1 MGGADVASS
10 VVLVSVLSHIPLT
23 KLNMTKLRILAAAML
38 LLVCGLVSYASAAP
52 AEQGSTREVKGKVLD
67 TNDEPLMGVAVVLA
81 GTTQGVTTDLDGAFS
96 MKVPAGE
103 VTLEFLSLG
112 YSEKKVVVPSTQSV
126 INVYLTESATALDA
140 TVVVGYGTT
149 KKVNL
154 TGAVS
159 VVESEDL
166 EKRPVANLGQML
178 QGTVPGLNVTS
189 ASGRPGQGATLNIRG
204 LTSLNS
210 SSPYVL
216 VDGVEG
222 DISAVNPNDVE
233 SISVVKDASSAAI
246 YGARASAG
254 VILITTKSGAA
265 DDGFATVRYSGR
277 MGFTAPTTSTEW
289 ESRGYYSVFLNNQFW
304 KAYAGTLYANYT
316 DEEMN
321 ELWIRRNDVVEHPD
335 RPWVV
340 IDQSNGRNTYHYYAN
355 TDWYHYLYN
364 DYKPTQNHNVSFT
377 GGTKRMKYFLSANY
391 NNEHGMMR
399 QNTDIYKRYNVR
411 ARMSFDVT
419 KWLNISN
426 NTTYF
431 SSTYDY
437 PGPSGI
443 NNTFSKSTVHA
454 LASYPV
460 CNPDGS
466 SVYMTDYSSYQIMDG
481 LAMIL
486 NKNQNKN
493 TDKTDQI
500 QTTFEAKIKPI
511 KELEIVGNYTYA
523 FNSVRY
529 LNRGVNVSYS
539 TVPGEI
545 INVDTGVGEN
555 KLSEKFSNSVFN
567 SANVFATY
575 TDTYAE
581 NHNLKLMFGAN
592 YETKHLKDVWAYGW
606 NLMSDTLNDQNL
618 IGTDDEGNKRMETA
632 GAQNEY
638 ATLGF
643 FGRLNYDYKGKY
655 LFELSG
661 RYDGTS
667 RFPRGQRWGFF
678 PSASAG
684 WRISEENFF
693 APIKDWWNNLKIRY
707 SYGSLGNQQVGYY
720 DYIRELT
727 LGTQT
732 YLFGG
737 AKPLTASI
745 GNPVSSTFTWET
757 VNQHN
762 LGLDMGFLSN
772 RLSLTAE
779 AYIRDTKNM
788 LTTGDALPSVYG
800 ASSPKTNN
808 ADLRTQGYEISI
820 TWKDM
825 FMLAGKPFDYNVT
838 VNFNDY
844 ITTITRFNN
853 PDHSFAK
860 SYYEGMRYGDIWG
873 YTVDGFFASDEEA
886 ANYGVDQS
894 IVNAIINASA
904 GAEKGLRAG
913 DLKYVDLNGNGKID
927 IGANTAKDPGD
938 RRIIGNSKPRYQFG
952 VNLGFNW
959 MGFDFSMFLQGIGKM
974 DWYPKAGT
982 RSFWGPY
989 DRPYMT
995 FIPKDFHTLVW
1006 SEENPDAYFPR
1017 PRGYIAMNTE
1027 RSLGAVNTKYL
1038 QNIGYCRL
1046 KNLTIGYSLPQTW
1059 MKKANIDGIRVYFSG
1074 ENLGYLAPGLHS
1086 DYIDPEMAMLGSELR
1101 VYPWQK
1107 TIMFGVDIT
1116 F

>member
-1 MGGADVASS
+1 
-10 VVLVSVLSHIPLT
+10 
-23 KLNMTKLRILAAAML
+23 MTKLRTLATAVL
-38 LLVCGLVSYASAAP
+38 LLVCGVTSYIYAAP
-52 AEQGSTREVKGKVLD
+52 AEQAGKREVKGKVLD
-67 TNDEPLMGVAVVLA
+67 ATDQPLMGVAVVLA
-81 GTTQGVTTDLDGAFS
+81 GTTTGVTTDLDGAFS
-96 MKVPAGE
+96 MNVPEGE

-112 YSEKKVVVPSTQSV
+112 YAEKKVVVPATQSV
-126 INVYLTESATALDA
+126 INVYLSESATALDA
-140 TVVVGYGTT
+140 TVVVGYGSV

-204 LTSLNS
+204 LTSINS

-222 DISAVNPNDVE
+222 SISAVNPNDVE

-254 VILITTKSGAA
+254 VILITTKSGAE

-277 MGFTAPTTSTEW
+277 MGFTAPTTSTDW
-289 ESRGYYSVFLNNQFW
+289 EDRGYYSVYLNNSFW

-321 ELWIRRNDVVEHPD
+321 ELWIRRNDEVEHPD

-340 IDQSNGRNTYHYYAN
+340 IDQSKGRNTYHYYAN
-355 TDWYHYLYN
+355 TDWWHYMYN

-391 NNEHGMMR
+391 NNEHGMLR

-431 SSTYDY
+431 ASTYNY

-454 LASYPV
+454 LASFPV

-466 SVYMTDYSSYQIMDG
+466 SVYMTDYTSYQIMDG
-481 LAMIL
+481 LAMVL

-493 TDKTDQI
+493 VDKNDQI

-511 KELEIVGNYTYA
+511 KQLEIVANYTYQFA
-523 FNSVRY
+523 STRY
-529 LNRGVNVSYS
+529 LNRSVNVSYS

-545 INVDTGVGEN
+545 ITVDTGIGEN
-555 KLSEKFSNSVFN
+555 KLSETFSTNVFN
-567 SANVFATY
+567 SANAFATY
-575 TDTYAE
+575 TDTFAE
-581 NHNLKLMFGAN
+581 NHNVKVMVGAN
-592 YETKHLKDVWAYGW
+592 YETKYLKDVKAYGW
-606 NLMSDTLNDQNL
+606 NLMSDVLNDQNL
-618 IGTDDEGNKRMETA
+618 VGNTTTIVDGVEQSEKRMETD

-643 FGRLNYDYKGKY
+643 FGRINYDYMGKY
-655 LFELSG
+655 LLEISG

-693 APIKDWWNNLKIRY
+693 EPVKGWWNNLKVRY

-720 DYIRELT
+720 DYIREIG

-737 AKPLTASI
+737 SKPLTATI

-762 LGLDMGFLSN
+762 LGIDMGFLNN
-772 RLSLTAE
+772 RLSFTGE

-788 LTTGDALPSVYG
+788 LTTGDALPATYG

-808 ADLRTQGYEISI
+808 ADLRTQGYELSLS
-820 TWKDM
+820 WKYM
-825 FMLAGKPFDYNVT
+825 FMLAGKPFDYNVS
-838 VNFNDY
+838 VHFNDY
-844 ITTITRFNN
+844 ITTITKFNN
-853 PDHSFAK
+853 PDKSFAK
-860 SYYEGMRYGDIWG
+860 SYYEGMRYGEIWG
-873 YTVDGFFASDEEA
+873 YTVDGYFLSDEEA
-886 ANYGVDQS
+886 DNYPVDQT
-894 IVNAIINASA
+894 IVNSIIQASA
-904 GAEKGLRAG
+904 GTEKGLRAG
-913 DLKYVDLNGNGKID
+913 DLKYVDLNGNNKID
-927 IGANTAKDPGD
+927 VGDNTVDNPGD
-938 RRIIGNSKPRYQFG
+938 RRIIGNKQPRYQYG

-959 MGFDFSMFLQGIGKM
+959 LGFDLSVFFQGIGKM
-974 DWYPKAGT
+974 DWYPAPGT
-982 RSFWGPY
+982 RAFWGPY

-995 FIPKDFHTLVW
+995 FIPKDFHTLIW

-1017 PRGYIAMNTE
+1017 PRGYIAMNNS
-1027 RSLGAVNTKYL
+1027 RALGATNTKYL

-1046 KNLTIGYSLPQTW
+1046 KNLTFGYSLPKKW
-1059 MKKANIDGIRVYFSG
+1059 MQKANIDGIRVYFSG
-1074 ENLGYLAPGLHS
+1074 ENLHYWAPGLHS
-1086 DYIDPEMAMLGSELR
+1086 DYIDPEMAQIGNELR

-1107 TIMFGVDIT
+1107 TFMFGVDIT